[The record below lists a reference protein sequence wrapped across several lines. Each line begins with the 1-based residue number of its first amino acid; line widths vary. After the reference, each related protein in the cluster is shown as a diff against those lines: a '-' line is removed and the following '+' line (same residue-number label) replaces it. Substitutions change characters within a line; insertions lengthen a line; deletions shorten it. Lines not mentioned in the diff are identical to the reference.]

1 MQVATWLA
9 AEWRT
14 GTGEG
19 AQTLGADSAEH
30 GCGRNVSAFGP
41 AAHHSHFR
49 AEQDGGY
56 LTSSRLC
63 SLHSPDTHLNAD
75 HYSKLQHNT

>member
-19 AQTLGADSAEH
+19 AQTLGADSAER

-49 AEQDGGY
+49 AVKTWRLPHFKQTLQFA
-56 LTSSRLC
+56 LT
-63 SLHSPDTHLNAD
+63 
-75 HYSKLQHNT
+75 